1 MRNLLRP
8 LAAAAAL
15 VLAAAAVDA
24 AQISER
30 TQQALRARL
39 PKFDPAKSDAAR
51 AANKVERPTGEE
63 EGVTV
68 LPDFQVVEKKVAQP
82 DADAW
87 FASSEVTKR
96 EVRRAEAEM
105 NSLELAL
112 NRWHI
117 PLLMPSFAQ
126 RARAN
131 YEMKKR
137 AEEMNR
143 LTRLQNLPG
152 GN

>member
-1 MRNLLRP
+1 MRNSLRP
-8 LAAAAAL
+8 LAAAALAAL
-15 VLAAAAVDA
+15 VCAAVA
-24 AQISER
+24 TAQVSER
-30 TQQALRARL
+30 TQQALRERL

-51 AANKVERPTGEE
+51 AANKVERPTGQE

-68 LPDFQVVEKKVAQP
+68 LPDFQVLEKKVEQP

-87 FASSEVTKR
+87 LASGEITRR

-105 NSLELAL
+105 NALELAL

-117 PLLMPSFAQ
+117 PLISASFAD

-137 AEEMNR
+137 GEEMNR
-143 LTRLQNLPG
+143 LTRLQQLPG
-152 GN
+152 AN

>member
-1 MRNLLRP
+1 MRTVLRP

-15 VLAAAAVDA
+15 LLVALAASAATV
-24 AQISER
+24 SER
-30 TQQALRARL
+30 TQQALRQRL

-63 EGVTV
+63 EGVIV

-82 DADAW
+82 EPDDW
-87 FASSEVTKR
+87 LASSEVTKR

-105 NSLELAL
+105 NALELAL

-117 PLLMPSFAQ
+117 PILMPSFAQ

-143 LTRLQNLPG
+143 LTRLQSLPG